1 MPHPF
6 DIKKDIVWTVEL
18 EPEVEKW
25 MLALPMSQFSLVLPL
40 VERLAEIGNQM
51 SFPHSKSPGAGL
63 FELRFNNA
71 NQTWRITYYFA
82 NDRRIVLLTV
92 FAKHRLNERHQI
104 QRARHALTR
113 CQTEHFGKDHP
124 S

>member
-1 MPHPF
+1 LPHPF
-6 DIKKDIVWTVEL
+6 DIKKDIMWTVEL

-25 MLALPMSQFSLVLPL
+25 MLALPMSQFGLVLPL

-51 SFPHSKSPGAGL
+51 SFPHSKSLGAGL

-82 NDRRIVLLTV
+82 SARRIVLLTV
-92 FAKHRLNERHQI
+92 FAKQRLNERHQI

-113 CQTEHFGKDHP
+113 CQTEHFGKDHT

>member
-1 MPHPF
+1 LPHLF
-6 DIKKDIVWTVEL
+6 DIKKDIMWTVEL

-25 MLALPMSQFSLVLPL
+25 MLALPMSQFGLVLPL

-51 SFPHSKSPGAGL
+51 SFPHSKSLGAGL

-92 FAKHRLNERHQI
+92 FAKQRLNERHQI

-113 CQTEHFGKDHP
+113 CQTEHFGKDHT

>member
-1 MPHPF
+1 LPHPF
-6 DIKKDIVWTVEL
+6 DIKKDIMWTVEL

-25 MLALPMSQFSLVLPL
+25 MLALPMSQFGLVLPL

-51 SFPHSKSPGAGL
+51 SFPHSKSLGAGL

-92 FAKHRLNERHQI
+92 FAKQRLNERHQI

-113 CQTEHFGKDHP
+113 CQTKHYGKDHT

>member
-1 MPHPF
+1 LPHPF
-6 DIKKDIVWTVEL
+6 DIKKDIMWTVEL

-25 MLALPMSQFSLVLPL
+25 MLALPMSQFGLVLPL

-51 SFPHSKSPGAGL
+51 SFPHSKSLGAGL

-92 FAKHRLNERHQI
+92 FAKQRLNERHQI

-113 CQTEHFGKDHP
+113 CQTEHFGKDHT

>member
-1 MPHPF
+1 M
-6 DIKKDIVWTVEL
+6 WTVEL

-25 MLALPMSQFSLVLPL
+25 MLALPMSQFGLVLPL

-51 SFPHSKSPGAGL
+51 SFPHSKSLGAGL

-92 FAKHRLNERHQI
+92 FAKQRLNERHQI

-113 CQTEHFGKDHP
+113 CQTEHFRKDHT

>member
-1 MPHPF
+1 M
-6 DIKKDIVWTVEL
+6 WTVEL

-40 VERLAEIGNQM
+40 VER
-51 SFPHSKSPGAGL
+51 
-63 FELRFNNA
+63 
-71 NQTWRITYYFA
+71 
-82 NDRRIVLLTV
+82 
-92 FAKHRLNERHQI
+92 HQI

-113 CQTEHFGKDHP
+113 CQTEHFGKDHT

>member
-1 MPHPF
+1 LPHPF
-6 DIKKDIVWTVEL
+6 DIKKDIMWTVEL

-25 MLALPMSQFSLVLPL
+25 MLALPMSQFGLVLPL

-51 SFPHSKSPGAGL
+51 SFPHSKSLGAGL

-92 FAKHRLNERHQI
+92 FAKQRLNECHQI
-104 QRARHALTR
+104 QRARHALAR
-113 CQTEHFGKDHP
+113 CQTEHFGKDHT

>member
-1 MPHPF
+1 
-6 DIKKDIVWTVEL
+6 
-18 EPEVEKW
+18 
-25 MLALPMSQFSLVLPL
+25 MSQFGLVLPL

-51 SFPHSKSPGAGL
+51 SFPHSKSLGAGL

-92 FAKHRLNERHQI
+92 FAKQRLNERHQI

-113 CQTEHFGKDHP
+113 CQTEHFGKDHT

>member
-6 DIKKDIVWTVEL
+6 GIKKDIMWTVEL

-51 SFPHSKSPGAGL
+51 SFPHSKSLGAGL

-92 FAKHRLNERHQI
+92 FAKQRLNERHQI

-113 CQTEHFGKDHP
+113 CQTEHFGKDHT

>member
-1 MPHPF
+1 LPHPF
-6 DIKKDIVWTVEL
+6 DIKKDIMWTVEL

-25 MLALPMSQFSLVLPL
+25 MLALPMSQFGLVLPL

-51 SFPHSKSPGAGL
+51 SFPHSKSLGAGL
-63 FELRFNNA
+63 FELRFNSA

-92 FAKHRLNERHQI
+92 FAKQRLNERHQI

-113 CQTEHFGKDHP
+113 CQTEHFGKDHT

>member
-6 DIKKDIVWTVEL
+6 DIKKDIMWTVEL

-51 SFPHSKSPGAGL
+51 SFPHSKSLGAGL

-92 FAKHRLNERHQI
+92 FAKQRLNERHQI

-113 CQTEHFGKDHP
+113 CQTEHFGKDHT

>member
-1 MPHPF
+1 M
-6 DIKKDIVWTVEL
+6 WTVEL

-51 SFPHSKSPGAGL
+51 SFPHSKSLGAGL

-82 NDRRIVLLTV
+82 DDRRIVLLTV
-92 FAKHRLNERHQI
+92 FAKQRLNERHQI

-113 CQTEHFGKDHP
+113 CQTEHFGKDHT

>member
-1 MPHPF
+1 M
-6 DIKKDIVWTVEL
+6 WTVEL

-51 SFPHSKSPGAGL
+51 SFPHSKSLGAGL

-82 NDRRIVLLTV
+82 SARRIVLLTV
-92 FAKHRLNERHQI
+92 FAKQRLNERHQI
-104 QRARHALTR
+104 QRARHALKR
-113 CQTEHFGKDHP
+113 CQTEHFGKDHTA
-124 S
+124 

>member
-1 MPHPF
+1 M
-6 DIKKDIVWTVEL
+6 WTVEL

-25 MLALPMSQFSLVLPL
+25 MLALPMSQFGLVLPL

-51 SFPHSKSPGAGL
+51 SFPHSKSLGAGL

-92 FAKHRLNERHQI
+92 FAKQRLNERHQI

-113 CQTEHFGKDHP
+113 CLTEHFGKDHT

>member
-1 MPHPF
+1 LPHPF
-6 DIKKDIVWTVEL
+6 DIKKDIMWTVEL

-25 MLALPMSQFSLVLPL
+25 MLALPMSQFGLVLPL

-51 SFPHSKSPGAGL
+51 SFPHSKSLGAGL

-82 NDRRIVLLTV
+82 DDRRIVLLTV
-92 FAKHRLNERHQI
+92 FAKQRLNERLQI

-113 CQTEHFGKDHP
+113 CQTEHFGKDHT

>member
-1 MPHPF
+1 LPHPF
-6 DIKKDIVWTVEL
+6 DIKKDIMWTVEL

-25 MLALPMSQFSLVLPL
+25 MLALPMSQFGLVLPL

-51 SFPHSKSPGAGL
+51 SFPHSKSLGAGL

-82 NDRRIVLLTV
+82 DDRRIVLLTV
-92 FAKHRLNERHQI
+92 FAKQRLNERHQI

-113 CQTEHFGKDHP
+113 CQTEHFGKDHT

>member
-1 MPHPF
+1 LTHPF
-6 DIKKDIVWTVEL
+6 DIKKDIMWTVEL

-51 SFPHSKSPGAGL
+51 SFPHSKSLGAGL

-82 NDRRIVLLTV
+82 SARRIVLLTV
-92 FAKHRLNERHQI
+92 FAKQRLNERHQI

-113 CQTEHFGKDHP
+113 CQTEHFGKDHT

>member
-1 MPHPF
+1 LPHPF
-6 DIKKDIVWTVEL
+6 DIKKDIMWTVEL

-25 MLALPMSQFSLVLPL
+25 MLALPMSQFGLVLPL

-51 SFPHSKSPGAGL
+51 SFPHSKSLGAGL

-92 FAKHRLNERHQI
+92 FAKQRLNERLQI

-113 CQTEHFGKDHP
+113 CQTEHFGKDHT

>member
-1 MPHPF
+1 MTHPF
-6 DIKKDIVWTVEL
+6 DIKKDIMWTVEL

-51 SFPHSKSPGAGL
+51 SFPHSKSLGAGL

-82 NDRRIVLLTV
+82 SARRIVLLTV
-92 FAKHRLNERHQI
+92 FAKQRLNERHQI

-113 CQTEHFGKDHP
+113 CQTEHFGKDHT

>member
-1 MPHPF
+1 M
-6 DIKKDIVWTVEL
+6 WTVEL

-51 SFPHSKSPGAGL
+51 NFPHSKSLGAGL

-82 NDRRIVLLTV
+82 SARRIVLLTV
-92 FAKHRLNERHQI
+92 FAKQRLNERHQI

-113 CQTEHFGKDHP
+113 CQSEHFGKDHT

>member
-6 DIKKDIVWTVEL
+6 DIKKDIMWTVEL

-25 MLALPMSQFSLVLPL
+25 MLALPMSQFGLVLPL

-51 SFPHSKSPGAGL
+51 SFPHSKSLGAGL

-82 NDRRIVLLTV
+82 DDRRIVLLTV
-92 FAKHRLNERHQI
+92 FAKQRLNERHQI

-113 CQTEHFGKDHP
+113 CQTEHFGKDHT

>member
-6 DIKKDIVWTVEL
+6 DIKKDIMWTVEL

-25 MLALPMSQFSLVLPL
+25 MLALPMSQFGLVLPL

-51 SFPHSKSPGAGL
+51 SFPHSKSLGAGL

-92 FAKHRLNERHQI
+92 FAKQRLNERHQI

-113 CQTEHFGKDHP
+113 CQTEHFGKDHT

>member
-1 MPHPF
+1 LTHPF
-6 DIKKDIVWTVEL
+6 DIKKDIMWTVEL

-51 SFPHSKSPGAGL
+51 SFPHSKSLGAGL

-82 NDRRIVLLTV
+82 SARQIVLLTV
-92 FAKHRLNERHQI
+92 FAKQRLNERHQI

-113 CQTEHFGKDHP
+113 CQTEHFGKDHT

>member
-1 MPHPF
+1 LPHPF
-6 DIKKDIVWTVEL
+6 DIKKDIMWTVEL

-25 MLALPMSQFSLVLPL
+25 MLALPMSQFGLVLPL

-51 SFPHSKSPGAGL
+51 SFPHSKSLGAGL

-71 NQTWRITYYFA
+71 NPTWRITYYFA
-82 NDRRIVLLTV
+82 NDRRLVLLTV
-92 FAKHRLNERHQI
+92 FAKQRLNERLQI

-113 CQTEHFGKDHP
+113 CQTEHFGKDHT

>member
-1 MPHPF
+1 LPHPF
-6 DIKKDIVWTVEL
+6 DIKKDIMWTVEL

-40 VERLAEIGNQM
+40 VERLAEIGNHM
-51 SFPHSKSPGAGL
+51 SFPHSKSLGAGL

-92 FAKHRLNERHQI
+92 LAKQRLNERHQI

-113 CQTEHFGKDHP
+113 CQTEHFGKDHT

>member
-1 MPHPF
+1 MTHPF
-6 DIKKDIVWTVEL
+6 DIKKDIMWTVEL

-51 SFPHSKSPGAGL
+51 SFPHSKSLGAGL

-82 NDRRIVLLTV
+82 NARRIVLLTV
-92 FAKHRLNERHQI
+92 FAKQRLNERHQI

-113 CQTEHFGKDHP
+113 CQTEHFGKDHT

>member
-1 MPHPF
+1 MTHPF
-6 DIKKDIVWTVEL
+6 DIKKDIMWTVEL

-51 SFPHSKSPGAGL
+51 SFPHSKSLGAGL

-82 NDRRIVLLTV
+82 SDRRIVLLTV
-92 FAKHRLNERHQI
+92 FAKQRLNERHQI

-113 CQTEHFGKDHP
+113 CQTEHFGKDHT

>member
-1 MPHPF
+1 LPHPF
-6 DIKKDIVWTVEL
+6 DIKKDIMWTVEL

-51 SFPHSKSPGAGL
+51 SFPHSKSLGAGL

-92 FAKHRLNERHQI
+92 FAKQRLNERHQI

-113 CQTEHFGKDHP
+113 CQTEHFGKDHT

>member
-1 MPHPF
+1 M
-6 DIKKDIVWTVEL
+6 WTVEL

-40 VERLAEIGNQM
+40 VERLAEIGNHM
-51 SFPHSKSPGAGL
+51 SFPHLKSLGAGL

-71 NQTWRITYYFA
+71 NQTWRITYYFT

-92 FAKHRLNERHQI
+92 FAKQRLNERHQI

-113 CQTEHFGKDHP
+113 CQTEHFGKDHT

>member
-1 MPHPF
+1 MTHPF
-6 DIKKDIVWTVEL
+6 DIKKDIMWTVEL

-25 MLALPMSQFSLVLPL
+25 MLALPMNQFSLVLPL

-51 SFPHSKSPGAGL
+51 SFPHSKSLGAGL

-82 NDRRIVLLTV
+82 SARRIVLLTV
-92 FAKHRLNERHQI
+92 FAKQRLNERHQI

-113 CQTEHFGKDHP
+113 CQTEHFGKDHT

>member
-1 MPHPF
+1 LPHPF
-6 DIKKDIVWTVEL
+6 DIKKDIMWTVEL

-25 MLALPMSQFSLVLPL
+25 MLALPMSQFGLVLPL

-51 SFPHSKSPGAGL
+51 SFPHSKSLGAGL

-92 FAKHRLNERHQI
+92 FAKQRLNERHQI

-113 CQTEHFGKDHP
+113 CQTEQFGKDHT